1 MIRTDLTKDEI
12 ISAIRGLDIKS
23 FPTSDLNFLS
33 GLLKMK
39 EKQVEEEIRTR
50 KARGEISKWIA
61 KNRGCSSVFAFI
73 L

>member
-50 KARGEISKWIA
+50 KARGEISK
-61 KNRGCSSVFAFI
+61 
-73 L
+73 

>member
-50 KARGEISKWIA
+50 KARGEI
-61 KNRGCSSVFAFI
+61 
-73 L
+73 